1 MNKIFQVS
9 TVKALEAGYLKPII
23 NVEELLCHGD
33 TGIGMFENADGEMV
47 IIDGKC
53 YRLKDDGNSERVNV
67 KSGVTFASIAY
78 MNLYRQFAF
87 SAVDGLKKLESDL
100 SVEVEENFGLNSI
113 HMARIDGLF
122 ERITVNSQSAVLT
135 HHIPLSESEAGT
147 RKTYEYENMKGSL
160 ICVYFP
166 DYLQGINDPG
176 WHIHFLNWNHSL
188 GGHVTDLKMK
198 YADVNL
204 VKLNA
209 IETWLPHDAAY
220 DTYSL
225 TD

>member
-9 TVKALEAGYLKPII
+9 TVKALEAGYLKPMIG
-23 NVEELLCHGD
+23 VEDLLCHGD
-33 TGIGMFENADGEMV
+33 TGVGMFENADGEMV

-53 YRLKDDGNSERVNV
+53 YRLKDDGTSERVA
-67 KSGVTFASIAY
+67 KAGVTFASVAY
-78 MNLYRQFAF
+78 MNLYRQFGLN
-87 SAVDGLKKLESDL
+87 AVDGLKKLESDL

-113 HMARIDGLF
+113 HIARIDGLF
-122 ERITVNSQSAVLT
+122 ERITVNSQSAVFT
-135 HHIPLSESEAGT
+135 HHIPLNESEGRN
-147 RKTYEYENMKGSL
+147 RKTYEYENTKGSL
-160 ICVYFP
+160 VCVYFP

-176 WHIHFLNWNHSL
+176 WHMHFLNWNHSV

-209 IETWLPHDAAY
+209 IETWLPYDAEY

-225 TD
+225 SD

>member
-9 TVKALEAGYLKPII
+9 TVKALEAGYLKPMIG
-23 NVEELLCHGD
+23 VEDLLCHGD
-33 TGIGMFENADGEMV
+33 TGVGMFENADGEMV

-53 YRLKDDGNSERVNV
+53 YRLKDDGTSERVA
-67 KSGVTFASIAY
+67 KAGVTFASVAY
-78 MNLYRQFAF
+78 MNLYRQFDLN
-87 SAVDGLKKLESDL
+87 AVDGLKKLESDL

-113 HMARIDGLF
+113 HIARIDGLF
-122 ERITVNSQSAVLT
+122 ERITVNSQSAVFT
-135 HHIPLSESEAGT
+135 HHIPLNESEGRN
-147 RKTYEYENMKGSL
+147 RKTYEYENTKGSL
-160 ICVYFP
+160 VCVYFP

-176 WHIHFLNWNHSL
+176 WHMHFLNWNHSV

-209 IETWLPHDAAY
+209 IETWLPYDAEY

-225 TD
+225 SD